1 MGQSVAVS
9 RKMRRNLTAVHAIC
23 LFEIFLSF
31 RGENYATGPKLPA
44 HQPTWI
50 TQLFEIQRRTGF
62 NNAQIC
68 SAGPKKKKKKKK
80 KGPPCRQLPTFT
92 TIIIRFH
99 FAIITFITITIVTRT
114 SCIGDLVNGRHVVSE
129 NGAHYVPLET
139 FTTCPVR
146 PASTPLNMSNNIVA
160 ESWTW
165 YALVWFVVL
174 CRIVS
179 QILLRGSI
187 KKLRPDDGLILFAM
201 MTYTVLIVSIN
212 IVSDTASNLI
222 DPNDHVV
229 LTPESVRERRFGSK
243 MVLIVEQMQISTV
256 WIVKTCLLI
265 MYYRLTLGL
274 AQNTAVKLVAVY
286 VAIGWIVMEMLYFG
300 VWCRPFSGYWEVPP
314 SNPQCA
320 TALHHLITNAVFN
333 ISSDI
338 MIILIPIPLLL
349 RTQWPL
355 KKKLILCVVFGLGGF
370 TVSCASHHL

>member
-1 MGQSVAVS
+1 
-9 RKMRRNLTAVHAIC
+9 
-23 LFEIFLSF
+23 
-31 RGENYATGPKLPA
+31 
-44 HQPTWI
+44 
-50 TQLFEIQRRTGF
+50 
-62 NNAQIC
+62 
-68 SAGPKKKKKKKK
+68 
-80 KGPPCRQLPTFT
+80 
-92 TIIIRFH
+92 
-99 FAIITFITITIVTRT
+99 
-114 SCIGDLVNGRHVVSE
+114 
-129 NGAHYVPLET
+129 
-139 FTTCPVR
+139 
-146 PASTPLNMSNNIVA
+146 MSSNIVA

-165 YALVWFVVL
+165 YALVWFVVV
-174 CRIVS
+174 CRIIS

-222 DPNDHVV
+222 DPEDHVV
-229 LTPESVRERRFGSK
+229 LTPESLRERRFGSK

-286 VAIGWIVMEMLYFG
+286 IAIGWIVMEILYFG

-349 RTQWPL
+349 RTHWPL

-370 TVSCASHHL
+370 TILSAVLNKYYSFTQPYGSQWTFWYIRESSTAIIVANLPLTWTLIRRVFSVGSFRGGSGRRSSAAIRSTQTENERKHAAYNPHSTIREPSSSNQSQEVDGTL